1 MSDPHAAR
9 TAGIVAALFA
19 VSVWAAWIPVT
30 RLGVVTRL
38 SAWDVSALRFGVA
51 GLVLLPVL
59 VRRWREVPWRRVGP
73 LAALVAGAGV
83 PYLMAFG
90 SGLTIANSGQGAV
103 LGPGANSAL
112 VALFAFAL
120 LGERPS
126 RLRALGLAITLTGV
140 ALVILH
146 DVALGAVRLGG
157 FALILFA
164 SSLWATYTVASRL
177 LHLEPVLNAA
187 VVCVLNAVLYLP
199 FYVAGGGL
207 ARLAAAPAGDVW
219 LQAIYQGLITSV
231 FALIAYAYAV
241 QRLGPTVASSFTPL
255 SPVLAAAF
263 GWLLLG
269 DALDSAT
276 ALGLGLV
283 AVGVIVATRGGVRRA
298 EPPATAA

>member
-1 MSDPHAAR
+1 MGD
-9 TAGIVAALFA
+9 
-19 VSVWAAWIPVT
+19 
-30 RLGVVTRL
+30 
-38 SAWDVSALRFGVA
+38 
-51 GLVLLPVL
+51 
-59 VRRWREVPWRRVGP
+59 
-73 LAALVAGAGV
+73 
-83 PYLMAFG
+83 
-90 SGLTIANSGQGAV
+90 
-103 LGPGANSAL
+103 
-112 VALFAFAL
+112 
-120 LGERPS
+120 
-126 RLRALGLAITLTGV
+126 
-140 ALVILH
+140 
-146 DVALGAVRLGG
+146 
-157 FALILFA
+157 
-164 SSLWATYTVASRL
+164 RL

-199 FYVAGGGL
+199 FYVACGGL

-263 GWLLLG
+263 GWVLLG

-298 EPPATAA
+298 DPPATAA

>member
-1 MSDPHAAR
+1 MSDAHAGR
-9 TAGIVAALFA
+9 STGILAALFA

-30 RLGVVTRL
+30 RLGVVTKL

-59 VRRWREVPWRRVGP
+59 ARRWREVPWRRVGP

-112 VALFAFAL
+112 VALFAFAVL
-120 LGERPS
+120 AERPS
-126 RLRALGLAITLTGV
+126 RLRALGLAITLSGV

-146 DVALGAVRLGG
+146 DLTLGGVRLGG

-187 VVCVLNAVLYLP
+187 VVCVLNAALYLP

-231 FALIAYAYAV
+231 FALIAYAFAV
-241 QRLGPTVASSFTPL
+241 HRLGPTVASSFTPL
-255 SPVLAAAF
+255 SPVMAAVF

-269 DALDSAT
+269 DTLDGAT

-283 AVGVIVATRGGVRRA
+283 AVGVVVASRA
-298 EPPATAA
+298 PLQRVAPPAGAA

>member
-1 MSDPHAAR
+1 MSDAGAR
-9 TAGIVAALFA
+9 RSAGILAALFA
-19 VSVWAAWIPVT
+19 VFVWAAWIPVT
-30 RLGVVTRL
+30 RFGVVTKL

-59 VRRWREVPWRRVGP
+59 ARRWREVPWRRVGA
-73 LAALVAGAGV
+73 LAALAAGAGV

-112 VALFAFAL
+112 VALLAFAVL
-120 LGERPS
+120 AERPS
-126 RLRALGLAITLTGV
+126 RRRALGLAITLAGV

-146 DVALGAVRLGG
+146 DLALGASRLGG

-177 LHLEPVLNAA
+177 LRLDPVLNAA
-187 VVCVLNAVLYLP
+187 VVSVVNAALYLP
-199 FYVAGGGL
+199 FYLASEGP
-207 ARLAAAPAGDVW
+207 ARLAAAPAGEVW
-219 LQAIYQGLITSV
+219 LQAVYQGLITSV
-231 FALIAYAYAV
+231 FALIAYAFAV

-255 SPVLAAAF
+255 SPVLAAVF

-269 DALDSAT
+269 DTLDGAT
-276 ALGLGLV
+276 TLGLGLV
-283 AVGVIVATRGGVRRA
+283 AVGVVVASRPSAPRA
-298 EPPATAA
+298 APPAPAA